1 MVLHP
6 WQGLLGALMAEVH
19 KVSGRYRA
27 PLAEYMQ
34 ELSLKPPTPWGCIM
48 KTGGGPHAG
57 APVPAQEDGLALRHR
72 AQLRALSENSCS
84 SQLGSDLHSQGYALS
99 DSLSLPAILATGED
113 PSWLDA
119 WFFCTC

>member
-1 MVLHP
+1 MHH
-6 WQGLLGALMAEVH
+6 ED
-19 KVSGRYRA
+19 R
-27 PLAEYMQ
+27 
-34 ELSLKPPTPWGCIM
+34 
-48 KTGGGPHAG
+48 GGPHAG

-84 SQLGSDLHSQGYALS
+84 SQLGSDLHSHGYALS

-119 WFFCTC
+119 CFFLHLLRSACGHLG